1 MAAYVIPRFDNK
13 PYILIEAGEYFGHV
27 DIAITADIIEKDL
40 AWQKRNFR
48 KYMVRKFTVR
58 ALVNCEM
65 LILTIEELQK
75 MKMEFPEYYDEFFE
89 GENQRLKQELLLKY
103 NCFKVEESKL
113 NKGIFSRL
121 VGHFSPGLTPGGMS
135 QSISFN

>member
-1 MAAYVIPRFDNK
+1 
-13 PYILIEAGEYFGHV
+13 
-27 DIAITADIIEKDL
+27 
-40 AWQKRNFR
+40 
-48 KYMVRKFTVR
+48 
-58 ALVNCEM
+58 
-65 LILTIEELQK
+65 

-89 GENQRLKQELLLKY
+89 GANQRLKQELLLKY

-121 VGHFSPGLTPGGMS
+121 VGHFSPDLTRGGGMG